1 MACVREGQVP
11 GTELAADSVSW
22 QGNARGLCT
31 VSEQDLSGS
40 AAETQGLIS
49 LLPQWVYPALVL
61 EALHERLQFQPGNDK
76 SNMPGRKQTAAPGN
90 QEGRIRCLDPRIEP
104 QFPQLENGNDAS
116 IIVLLKMSPRRK
128 RGSQGSE
135 RLRGPCRTAGE

>member
-22 QGNARGLCT
+22 QGNARGLRT

-40 AAETQGLIS
+40 VAETQGLIS

-90 QEGRIRCLDPRIEP
+90 QEGRIRYLDPRKGKGPWPHDSKHQIRGL
-104 QFPQLENGNDAS
+104 QLHEKRQWG
-116 IIVLLKMSPRRK
+116 KMREHSTR
-128 RGSQGSE
+128 
-135 RLRGPCRTAGE
+135 